1 MIKITNSKFLN
12 PDNINIRFIRASGPG
27 GQHVNKVESA
37 VQIKFDAKNC
47 GFIDS
52 DMFNRLRQL
61 AGSKMTADGRI
72 VITSSENRS
81 QIRNRADA
89 TERLVDLL
97 KKSAIKPRLRKK
109 TRPSLASK
117 KRRIEIKKR
126 NSALKKMRRKR
137 IID

>member
-61 AGSKMTADGRI
+61 AGSKMTAEGTI
-72 VITSSENRS
+72 VITSSETRS
-81 QIRNRADA
+81 QTRNREDA
-89 TERLVDLL
+89 TKRLVGLL
-97 KKSAIKPRLRKK
+97 RTSAIKPRFRKK
-109 TRPSLASK
+109 TKPSLASK
-117 KRRIEIKKR
+117 KRKIEGKKR
-126 NSALKKMRRKR
+126 NSALKKMRNKR

>member
-27 GQHVNKVESA
+27 GQHVNKVESG
-37 VQIKFDAKNC
+37 VQIKFDGKNC
-47 GFIDS
+47 DFIDS

-109 TRPSLASK
+109 TRPSQASK

>member
-109 TRPSLASK
+109 TRPSQASK